1 MDLIW
6 ISPVYNYVELGK
18 WSGLDGKE
26 SACNG
31 GDLDLIPGL
40 ERSLGEGNGNPLQ
53 YFCLENSMDRGAL
66 QASSMGSQRVG
77 HDWVTN
83 TTLGKWGAACEVSL
97 FSWREVWG
105 VFRPHFGEGN
115 GNPLQY
121 FCLENSM
128 DRGAGL
134 QSMGSQGLTEQQ
146 TFTFTFRGRGNRE
159 HSAHNRKCLSTP
171 FNTFKLSIYSTSHQF
186 PWY

>member
-1 MDLIW
+1 MGNNMRLD
-6 ISPVYNYVELGK
+6 YNYFSLTIFLSTYTPTLDIQNKVIFISVSGSVGK
-18 WSGLDGKE
+18 KSV
-26 SACNG
+26 CNA
-31 GDLDLIPGL
+31 GDLGSIP
-40 ERSLGEGNGNPLQ
+40 
-53 YFCLENSMDRGAL
+53 
-66 QASSMGSQRVG
+66 
-77 HDWVTN
+77 
-83 TTLGKWGAACEVSL
+83 
-97 FSWREVWG
+97 
-105 VFRPHFGEGN
+105 GEGN

-146 TFTFTFRGRGNRE
+146 TFIFTFRGRGNRE

-186 PWY
+186 P